1 MIYLTSD
8 LHFNHENILRY
19 EPESRPFTSIK
30 EMNETLIRNWNNV
43 VKVTDTL
50 YVLGD
55 FFMGQ
60 LQDIEPILS
69 RLNGTIK
76 LVRGNHDTKAR
87 IDYYKSQG
95 IEVKDIDY
103 IMYKGRFFILCHFP
117 IANEEFINMVRNDNS
132 EVIVCYGHIHH
143 NAPVGYVDG
152 TYHIGVD
159 TNNLTPISI
168 QQIWEESWPK
178 AEEDKEVM
186 EYKIIH
192 SNDPIEKE

>member
-69 RLNGTIK
+69 RLNFTI
-76 LVRGNHDTKAR
+76 
-87 IDYYKSQG
+87 
-95 IEVKDIDY
+95 
-103 IMYKGRFFILCHFP
+103 
-117 IANEEFINMVRNDNS
+117 
-132 EVIVCYGHIHH
+132 
-143 NAPVGYVDG
+143 
-152 TYHIGVD
+152 
-159 TNNLTPISI
+159 
-168 QQIWEESWPK
+168 
-178 AEEDKEVM
+178 
-186 EYKIIH
+186 
-192 SNDPIEKE
+192 